1 MQVIRKQDLKKLR
14 FTVMKSLDKQVPFI
28 KQRQNH
34 WHNANIIR
42 NGKMSERTL
51 ATWRSKV
58 LIGYVQI
65 GGKIWYPREARKEFL
80 SNHLIRINDGRKKK
94 LYHTNK

>member
-1 MQVIRKQDLKKLR
+1 
-14 FTVMKSLDKQVPFI
+14 
-28 KQRQNH
+28 
-34 WHNANIIR
+34 
-42 NGKMSERTL
+42 MSERTL